1 MVHGSFHLNQLCK
14 AGFIALFIMF
24 NVSLTNAAGNTMTMY
39 DVAKLKYATDVK
51 LSPDGTEIAYRL
63 RVQRNPFEEKD
74 GPSYYELHVVDAEG
88 NSRPF
93 ITGKV
98 NVHDITW
105 TPDGKRISYL
115 AERNDDDHAV
125 LYAISINGG
134 ESEELLEHKTGISSY
149 SWSPDDKQVAFLAK
163 SAKSEE
169 EEKLEDNGFTQE
181 IYEEDWRPDEIWI
194 ADFSSN
200 SPQVKKLDVSGSAS
214 ELHWSPDG
222 KYLAVALAPTSLT
235 DDHYM
240 QRKVHILDVKT
251 GEVVHNLENP
261 GKLGQV
267 TWSPDGQNLAIISG
281 LNIHDPSAGRLMV
294 ASVQAG
300 KLTNILKD
308 YKGHVQSIAWKDDNT
323 IVYVGNEG
331 IWTTL
336 NEIRKDGSKQKTLI
350 EKGGPILS
358 DLSLS
363 KDGKAASFLGESP
376 RHPEEVFY
384 APKVG
389 KMPKRLTNS
398 NLWLEKKR
406 LAEQTPVSWKARDG
420 LEIQGVLI
428 KPLDYDENTRYPLIL
443 SVHGGPESR
452 NANGWL
458 TSYSDPGQVA
468 AAQGIAVLY
477 PNYRGSTGRGV
488 EFSRLDYGKPAEAE
502 FDDLVDGIDFLVND
516 GLVDSA
522 KVGITGGSYG
532 GYASAWGATY
542 YSDRFAASV
551 MFVGISDK
559 ISKTG
564 TSDIPWELYLVHDPT
579 WPWENWQHYL
589 DASPIY
595 HIEKAHTPLLIL
607 HGKEDPRVN
616 PGQSMELYRFLKV
629 RGTAPVRL
637 VFYPGEKHGNSR
649 AASRLDYSLRMMRWM
664 NYYLKGPGGE
674 KPEYQLEY
682 NSEQLD

>member
-420 LEIQGVLI
+420 L
-428 KPLDYDENTRYPLIL
+428 
-443 SVHGGPESR
+443 
-452 NANGWL
+452 
-458 TSYSDPGQVA
+458 
-468 AAQGIAVLY
+468 
-477 PNYRGSTGRGV
+477 
-488 EFSRLDYGKPAEAE
+488 
-502 FDDLVDGIDFLVND
+502 
-516 GLVDSA
+516 VDSA

>member
-1 MVHGSFHLNQLCK
+1 MVHGSFQLNQLCK

-24 NVSLTNAAGNTMTMY
+24 NVSLTNAANDTMTMY
-39 DVAKLKYATDVK
+39 DVAQLKYATDAK
-51 LSPDGTEIAYRL
+51 ISPDGAEIAYRL
-63 RVQRNPFEEKD
+63 RVQRNPFEEED
-74 GPSYYELHVVDAEG
+74 GSSYYELHVVDADG
-88 NSRPF
+88 NSSPF
-93 ITGKV
+93 VTGKV
-98 NVHDITW
+98 NVHDIAW
-105 TPDGKRISYL
+105 TPDGKQISYL
-115 AERNDDDHAV
+115 AERNGDDHAV
-125 LYAISINGG
+125 LYAIPLSGG
-134 ESEELLEHKTGISSY
+134 ESRELLEHNTGISSY
-149 SWSPDDKQVAFLAK
+149 SWSPDGQQVAFLAK
-163 SAKSEE
+163 SAKSDE

-181 IYEEDWRPDEIWI
+181 IYEEDWRPVEIWI
-194 ADFSSN
+194 ADFSGDSTE
-200 SPQVKKLDVSGSAS
+200 VKKLDVSGSAS

-240 QRKVHILDVKT
+240 KRKVHILDAKT
-251 GEVVHNLENP
+251 GKVIHNLENP
-261 GKLGQV
+261 GKLGQIA
-267 TWSPDGQNLAIISG
+267 WSPDGQNLAIISG

-294 ASVQAG
+294 ASVKDA

-308 YKGHVQSIAWKDDNT
+308 YKGHVRSIAWKNDNT

-331 IWTTL
+331 VWTTL
-336 NEIRKDGSKQKTLI
+336 NEIRKDGSRQKTLI
-350 EKGGPILS
+350 EKGGPLLS

-363 KDGKAASFLGESP
+363 KDGKAAAFLGESSH
-376 RHPEEVFY
+376 HPNEVFF
-384 APKVG
+384 ASKTG
-389 KMPKRLTNS
+389 KTPKRLTN
-398 NLWLEKKR
+398 NNPWLEKKR

-428 KPLDYDENTRYPLIL
+428 KPLDYDESTRYPLIL

-452 NANGWL
+452 DANGWL

-502 FDDLVDGIDFLVND
+502 FDDLVDGIDFLVNE

-595 HIEKAHTPLLIL
+595 HIKKAHTPLLIL

-637 VFYPGEKHGNSR
+637 VFYPGEKHGNAR

-682 NSEQLD
+682 ESKQLE